1 MDPVLLAQYQQ
12 AYKDLDL
19 FPLVNPENI
28 QRFRVDY
35 GLEVLVRLRQEIKA
49 SEANGKFV
57 FAGHRGCGKSTLL
70 KRLALEM
77 AASHDQAVVFF
88 SIADLIELSDITHTN
103 ILYAIALML
112 LDYADQEKVK
122 VSQDI
127 RETILGWNDTVKT
140 QVTTQG
146 HGGSLGVG
154 GSWLKIFQASL
165 QKERSFRQELE
176 TTFSKKISELVAQC
190 DRIVAAIQIATQQP
204 VLVIIDD
211 LDKLDLPLVEQI
223 YRQNIKSLFSPQFR
237 IVFTI
242 PVSAVQEPQI
252 MGALNS
258 EGIVRPHLFPVA
270 KFFPKEQRRNPNAEP
285 MAKPLQ
291 QFLEILEKRL
301 PADLLEPDT
310 ARALVLHSGGVV
322 RELVRIAREC
332 CTECMVQLELEP
344 EAATQTIDADILAIA
359 LRNLRNDFS
368 RQIGSDLYDQ
378 LVEIYETADAAD
390 TSDPGF
396 VKLLHGLMVL
406 EYINDALWYD
416 VHPIV
421 VGLLQQK
428 GRLLHH
434 EPA

>member
-1 MDPVLLAQYQQ
+1 MDDALLAKFQQ
-12 AYKDLDL
+12 AYRDLDL
-19 FPLVNPENI
+19 FPLVEPDTI
-28 QRFRVDY
+28 ARFRVDY
-35 GLEVLVRLRQEIKA
+35 GLEVMIRLRQEIKA

-70 KRLALEM
+70 KRLALDM
-77 AASHDQAVVFF
+77 AANHDQAVVFF

-112 LDYADQEKVK
+112 LDYADQAKVK
-122 VSQDI
+122 IAKDI

-154 GSWLKIFQASL
+154 GNWLQIFQASL
-165 QKERSFRQELE
+165 QKERSFREELE
-176 TTFSKKISELVAQC
+176 KTFSKKISDLVGQC
-190 DRIVAAIQIATQQP
+190 DRIVAAIQIATQQH

-270 KFFPKEQRRNPNAEP
+270 KFFPKEQRRDPNVAP
-285 MAKPLQ
+285 IAKTFQ
-291 QFLEILEKRL
+291 QFLTILEKRL
-301 PADLLEPDT
+301 PSDLLEPDI
-310 ARALVLHSGGVV
+310 AREMVRHSGGVV

-344 EAATQTIDADILAIA
+344 DKTDQTIDAEILAAA

-378 LVEIYETADAAD
+378 LAEIYATADAAD

-421 VGLLQQK
+421 VGLLRQK

>member
-1 MDPVLLAQYQQ
+1 MDDALLAKFQQ
-12 AYKDLDL
+12 AYRDLDL
-19 FPLVNPENI
+19 FPLVEPDTI
-28 QRFRVDY
+28 ARFRVDY
-35 GLEVLVRLRQEIKA
+35 GLEVMIRLRQEIKA

-70 KRLALEM
+70 KRLALDM
-77 AASHDQAVVFF
+77 AANHDQAVVFF

-112 LDYADQEKVK
+112 LDYADQAKVK
-122 VSQDI
+122 IAKDI

-154 GSWLKIFQASL
+154 GNWLQIFQASL
-165 QKERSFRQELE
+165 QKERSFREELE
-176 TTFSKKISELVAQC
+176 KTFSKKISDLVGQC
-190 DRIVAAIQIATQQP
+190 DRIVAAIQIATKQQ

-211 LDKLDLPLVEQI
+211 LDKLDLSLVEEI

-242 PVSAVQEPQI
+242 PVSATQEPQI
-252 MGALNS
+252 VGALNS
-258 EGIVRPHLFPVA
+258 EGIVRVHPFPVA
-270 KFFPKEQRRNPNAEP
+270 KFFPKEQRRDPNVAP
-285 MAKPLQ
+285 IAKTFQ
-291 QFLEILEKRL
+291 QFLTILEKRL
-301 PADLLEPDT
+301 PSDLLEPDI
-310 ARALVLHSGGVV
+310 AREMVRHSGGVV

-344 EAATQTIDADILAIA
+344 DKTDQTIDAEILAAA

-421 VGLLQQK
+421 VGLLRQK

-434 EPA
+434 EAA